1 MPRARLI
8 GLRQDLRFD
17 VDTQNYIPFGG
28 SMRIPSVSLSPVM
41 MRSMPSIDQIARV
54 EKRIPVASVN
64 RKGPLASTTKSNA
77 KKRKTPVDGLGQEV
91 DVFA

>member
-1 MPRARLI
+1 
-8 GLRQDLRFD
+8 
-17 VDTQNYIPFGG
+17 
-28 SMRIPSVSLSPVM
+28 MRIPAVSLSPVM
-41 MRSMPSIDQIARV
+41 MRSMPLIDQIARV